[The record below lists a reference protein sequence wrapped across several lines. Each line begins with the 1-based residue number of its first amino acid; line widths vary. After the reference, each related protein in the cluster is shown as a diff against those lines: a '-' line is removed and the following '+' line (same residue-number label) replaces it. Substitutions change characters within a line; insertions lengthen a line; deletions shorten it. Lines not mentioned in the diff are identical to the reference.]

1 MDGKSEGRL
10 ERTRNEEGR
19 VGGIGREK
27 KQRKAMEKVERKE
40 GWLRSEGRWR
50 WRRKG

>member
-1 MDGKSEGRL
+1 MEKSEGRL

-19 VGGIGREK
+19 VGEK
-27 KQRKAMEKVERKE
+27 KQRKAMERVERKE
-40 GWLRSEGRWR
+40 GWQRSEGRWR